1 MVMVLHHPLQIKFMY
16 LEYSKDTEFQ
26 LSNEMVQRLIIKSQ
40 YLNPKQKK
48 FLSDIFAELRAV
60 FEECMKDTPTK
71 SYLEMFGDL
80 RNIADKIETSN
91 IVSVKLEK
99 WHSFYEKEIAGY
111 SVVFE
116 ICRNMGFSVFSD
128 FKVSDKG
135 VLYGSDKVEQADD
148 ALKELVLG
156 GITQIIGHLLL
167 YIYSET
173 IRKKSVRV

>member
-1 MVMVLHHPLQIKFMY
+1 MF
-16 LEYSKDTEFQ
+16 LEYSNDTKFQ
-26 LSNEMVQRLIIKSQ
+26 LSNETVKRVIVKNH
-40 YLNPKQKK
+40 YLNPNQKK

-80 RNIADKIETSN
+80 RNIADKVETSN

-99 WHSFYEKEIAGY
+99 WHSYYEKEIAGY

-148 ALKELVLG
+148 TLKELVLG
-156 GITQIIGHLLL
+156 GITQIIGHLFI
-167 YIYSET
+167 YIYSEQM
-173 IRKKSVRV
+173 KKKKVRA